1 MVSIPITL
9 RVHASDCAFPL
20 CDKPQALDI
29 GIDGNSG
36 EMFVYR
42 SSGEKRTLLDMDGA
56 LTIWGRWLP
65 VVWGIRPIMN
75 GSTVSS
81 GEDSTNWSCKV
92 KGDEV
97 ILRTPNRG
105 PPISITSSE
114 LEAALLVMGGP
125 AVLQGASNVDFPEHP
140 LVKGI
145 SRVVKHNHRIHQ
157 IADEEVEEID
167 L

>member
-9 RVHASDCAFPL
+9 RVYASDCAFPL
-20 CDKPQALDI
+20 CDKTQALDI

-42 SSGEKRTLLDMDGA
+42 ISGEKRTLLDMGGA

-65 VVWGIRPIMN
+65 FVWGIRPLLN
-75 GSTVSS
+75 GSTV
-81 GEDSTNWSCKV
+81 GPGDDSTNWSCMME
-92 KGDEV
+92 GDEV
-97 ILRTPNRG
+97 ILKTPNRG
-105 PPISITSSE
+105 PPISIAPSE

-125 AVLQGASNVDFPEHP
+125 AVSQSASNVDFPEHP
-140 LVKGI
+140 LVKRI